1 MYARVAAFEQPN
13 VSMADDLINT
23 VRERSQSARTELPD
37 ARALLML
44 IDRENARSLGITF
57 FESEEAIRQ
66 AEPAFERMGDEI
78 PEEMRGR
85 RISVDV
91 YEVVRQEGG
100 EGAKAARVSSF
111 EGPPDQIDE
120 GVRRAE
126 NDVLPRAR
134 QLPGWK
140 GYYWLADRSSG
151 RTKLITLF
159 ESAEALGASEQQA
172 DELRRQAAESAGEKI
187 TGVERYEVAL
197 SEQLAVR

>member
-37 ARALLML
+37 AQALLML

-78 PEEMRGR
+78 PEETRGR

-126 NDVLPRAR
+126 DDVLPRAR
-134 QLPGWK
+134 QMPGWK